1 MKRIISRKIPETPPP
16 QRGAS
21 DPISGLTGLCVYV
34 FYPNLFLSRSNI
46 IPPPPHPH
54 QKNKKDRTD
63 CPLNKRFSRA
73 FVLTRPRLQRYSV
86 SPARRSR
93 NEEAINS
100 RRNMIYS
107 PKVFYLLL
115 YRRRYLLFVSE
126 TKLNTAVLATTRN
139 TSAVAGYT
147 RV

>member
-46 IPPPPHPH
+46 IPPSPHPQ
-54 QKNKKDRTD
+54 QKKKDRTD

-86 SPARRSR
+86 SPTWRSR
-93 NEEAINS
+93 NEEEINY

-107 PKVFYLLL
+107 LKVFYLLL

-126 TKLNTAVLATTRN
+126 LI
-139 TSAVAGYT
+139 
-147 RV
+147 

>member
-1 MKRIISRKIPETPPP
+1 MKRIISRTSLWWWSLWYF
-16 QRGAS
+16 AS

-46 IPPPPHPH
+46 IPPSPHPH
-54 QKNKKDRTD
+54 QKKKDRTD

-86 SPARRSR
+86 SPTWRSR
-93 NEEAINS
+93 NEEEINYK
-100 RRNMIYS
+100 II
-107 PKVFYLLL
+107 KVFYLLL

-126 TKLNTAVLATTRN
+126 LI
-139 TSAVAGYT
+139 
-147 RV
+147 

>member
-46 IPPPPHPH
+46 IPPSPHPH
-54 QKNKKDRTD
+54 QKKKDRTD

-86 SPARRSR
+86 SPTWRSR
-93 NEEAINS
+93 NEEEINY

-107 PKVFYLLL
+107 LKVFYLLL

-126 TKLNTAVLATTRN
+126 LI
-139 TSAVAGYT
+139 
-147 RV
+147 

>member
-1 MKRIISRKIPETPPP
+1 MKRIISRTSLWWWSLWYF
-16 QRGAS
+16 AS

-46 IPPPPHPH
+46 IPPSPHPH
-54 QKNKKDRTD
+54 QKKKDRTD

-86 SPARRSR
+86 SPTWRSR
-93 NEEAINS
+93 NEEEINY

-107 PKVFYLLL
+107 LKVFYLLL

-126 TKLNTAVLATTRN
+126 LI
-139 TSAVAGYT
+139 
-147 RV
+147 

>member
-1 MKRIISRKIPETPPP
+1 MKRIISRKLPETPPP

-46 IPPPPHPH
+46 IPPSPHPY
-54 QKNKKDRTD
+54 QKKKDRTD

-73 FVLTRPRLQRYSV
+73 FVLTRPHLQRYSV
-86 SPARRSR
+86 SPTWRSR
-93 NEEAINS
+93 NEEEINYK
-100 RRNMIYS
+100 II
-107 PKVFYLLL
+107 KVFYLLL

-126 TKLNTAVLATTRN
+126 LI
-139 TSAVAGYT
+139 
-147 RV
+147 

>member
-1 MKRIISRKIPETPPP
+1 MKRIISRKLPETPPP

-46 IPPPPHPH
+46 IPPSPHPY
-54 QKNKKDRTD
+54 QKKKDRTD

-86 SPARRSR
+86 SPTWRSR
-93 NEEAINS
+93 NEEEINYK
-100 RRNMIYS
+100 II
-107 PKVFYLLL
+107 KVFYLLL

-126 TKLNTAVLATTRN
+126 LI
-139 TSAVAGYT
+139 
-147 RV
+147 

>member
-1 MKRIISRKIPETPPP
+1 MKRIISRKLPETPPP

-46 IPPPPHPH
+46 IPPSPHPY
-54 QKNKKDRTD
+54 QKKKDRTD

-73 FVLTRPRLQRYSV
+73 FVLTRPHLQRYSV
-86 SPARRSR
+86 SPTWRSR
-93 NEEAINS
+93 NEEEINS

-107 PKVFYLLL
+107 LKVFYLLL

-126 TKLNTAVLATTRN
+126 LI
-139 TSAVAGYT
+139 
-147 RV
+147 

>member
-1 MKRIISRKIPETPPP
+1 MKRIISRTSLWWWSLWYF
-16 QRGAS
+16 AS

-46 IPPPPHPH
+46 IPPSPHPH
-54 QKNKKDRTD
+54 QKKKDRTD
-63 CPLNKRFSRA
+63 CPLSKRFSRV

-86 SPARRSR
+86 SPTWRSR
-93 NEEAINS
+93 NEEEINY

-107 PKVFYLLL
+107 LKVFYLLL

-126 TKLNTAVLATTRN
+126 LI
-139 TSAVAGYT
+139 
-147 RV
+147 